1 MDNTLTLVKK
11 RSFYQDLVLKAL
23 CGMDK
28 GRLELTVPGGDKIL
42 IGDGKAPISAKMIVK
57 DPQFFKS
64 CILYGD
70 IGFGEAYVD
79 GLWDTDDIMEVIQWV
94 ILNLE
99 KTPGLSGS
107 KRQALGLNLLKWWNK
122 LLYSSRRNSLE
133 GSRRNIAEHY
143 DLNNDFF
150 RLFLDPTLTYSSAY
164 FLREGM
170 SLEEAQSAKYERLCR
185 QLQLAPSDHVLE
197 IGSGWGGN
205 AIYMAKNYGCRVTSV
220 TISEEQFRLAKER
233 VKEEGLE
240 GRVEILLQD
249 YRRIRGQ
256 FDKIVSVEMLEA
268 VGHRFLDVYFK
279 RCHQLLK
286 REGIF
291 ALQVITCP
299 DSRYESLRKGIDWI
313 QKTIFPGSL
322 LPSVGVINASVNRTG
337 DLSMVD
343 LKDLGRDYA
352 TTLKVWHE
360 RFNARLS
367 EVRALGYD
375 ERFIRKWNYYLCYCE
390 AAFRMRNIH
399 VMQLVYTRPNNTGR

>member
-42 IGDGKAPISAKMIVK
+42 IGDGKAPISAKMVVK